1 MKQYFI
7 FILLSIMSL
16 VSCTKNTGIVVTKP
30 GSNLILDKMN
40 SGTWGGAAVS
50 DGGNRLDINNSQ
62 NGNEGS
68 YTFDSSVLGIG
79 AMYKDQNGGYLLT
92 VPMGPDLVVV
102 KVDQS
107 GKNAINAVLDVL
119 DDAGGE
125 SVIGN
130 LVNVVVKEG
139 ADNIDLS
146 NPDKILAGINIPM
159 EKYEEVKNILMS
171 SDKNSFTNAETIQ

>member
-68 YTFDSSVLGIG
+68 YTFDSSVLG
-79 AMYKDQNGGYLLT
+79 
-92 VPMGPDLVVV
+92 
-102 KVDQS
+102 
-107 GKNAINAVLDVL
+107 
-119 DDAGGE
+119 
-125 SVIGN
+125 
-130 LVNVVVKEG
+130 
-139 ADNIDLS
+139 
-146 NPDKILAGINIPM
+146 
-159 EKYEEVKNILMS
+159 
-171 SDKNSFTNAETIQ
+171 